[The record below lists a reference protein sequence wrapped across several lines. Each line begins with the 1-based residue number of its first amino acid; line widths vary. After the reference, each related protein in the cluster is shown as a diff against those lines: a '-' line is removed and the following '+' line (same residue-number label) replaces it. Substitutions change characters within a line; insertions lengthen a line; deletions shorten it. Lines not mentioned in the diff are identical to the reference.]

1 MSNVVT
7 EGSKSP
13 LSEAFAREA
22 RVTSVK
28 NPPSVDLAYQSHI
41 REVGW
46 NAAISCDVNHTYNEN
61 HINNIHDQKSEKKIE
76 LSYNDASKNYID
88 EDKPKSTMQ
97 TKVTNIENTDMIIYR

>member
-13 LSEAFAREA
+13 LSRAFAREA

-76 LSYNDASKNYID
+76 LSYNDASNFKYL
-88 EDKPKSTMQ
+88 
-97 TKVTNIENTDMIIYR
+97 Y